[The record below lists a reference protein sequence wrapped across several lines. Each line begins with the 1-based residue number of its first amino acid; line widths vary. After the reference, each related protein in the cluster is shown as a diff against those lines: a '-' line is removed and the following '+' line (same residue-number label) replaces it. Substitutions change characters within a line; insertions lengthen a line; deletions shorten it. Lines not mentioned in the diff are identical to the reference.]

1 MYSVEYLDPSQ
12 DTNWIRFSAFIHH
25 RIPFDLSSSAVHQT
39 PDRAVVLCLDIAPH
53 LYSVV
58 GRSVVASTRVI
69 IITVLKEPC
78 PIPRDKRW
86 PPEHRFIVCLLP
98 LVFGSLEYSVSPRLL
113 LCWPAVQQQS
123 HQITDT
129 LLVRLPRLLLRLLT
143 PLRVHFF
150 LLADNLSADPSRLL
164 LQGSGLYLYAFFIVI
179 HQPSSSGT
187 NHHSTSSSSSSLHLT
202 YILIFSRF
210 LKHRC
215 HQHYHL

>member
-1 MYSVEYLDPSQ
+1 MYRVEYLDPSQ

-69 IITVLKEPC
+69 IITVLEEPC
-78 PIPRDKRW
+78 PIPSARDKRW
-86 PPEHRFIVCLLP
+86 PPEHRFIVCLLS

-150 LLADNLSADPSRLL
+150 YLQTIYQPIHRDYSCRGLVYIYMRFLSSFISPLLQVPTTTTPPLL
-164 LQGSGLYLYAFFIVI
+164 LHCI
-179 HQPSSSGT
+179 
-187 NHHSTSSSSSSLHLT
+187 
-202 YILIFSRF
+202 
-210 LKHRC
+210 
-215 HQHYHL
+215 